1 MKRIVNSSVIQGT
14 ARVWATRNDADADV
28 AICDADATLEHPEE
42 VTSAKYAP
50 KAQAAMIITSCTDHK
65 VRLWDASGKLL
76 RVLGGFSV
84 AATCAVFSP
93 SGRLCCASGANGEA
107 RLWDVEGSELLTLH
121 AHRDVATSLAF
132 SSDGQCVVT
141 TSSDG
146 TARVWDIESCRSE
159 ALLAG
164 HRDAVMAACFL
175 SRSDL
180 ELRPTKVAL
189 GHTSPQRVREPGPFP
204 ELMGQASYVPI
215 GNVCWH
221 ENNDNR
227 IFNSIFHGFVVELR
241 RLAMALCDFAGQAI
255 PGGKSTL
262 LNALLGHRLLPT
274 SYKSCTSA
282 VTSVRLVADGEP
294 TLSFRWK
301 GKGEHVRGRKEV
313 LSRIKALNEEIR
325 ESADAKAVV
334 DLCVSCQPSSALRDL
349 KICDGS
355 LRLVD
360 MPGQDETDNVVVK
373 ECFNQLLSMCHGL
386 IVLVKHSAVRSDS
399 LAVLLDG
406 IAVQAPH
413 LFSTPGAVTFVISQV
428 DALRQDESD
437 DEGTAATAHAIN
449 DLKKELL
456 QYLANRDCLMLF
468 PGFLSDVKVLCVS
481 VDPKLTG
488 GHEFGQLLEAVEELH
503 GIIQDLK
510 AARQVKLCKEIYE
523 TMVDRLDVIGRVYPV
538 RAEEVLDNDK
548 QEKNMRQ
555 ATMAVAAA
563 SFLVTIPLGAWGV
576 AMACAVRCAAAG
588 TALGVGVVASAVNA
602 QTKSDQEESQ
612 DTLGGVRCLGASLF
626 GAMGAELANQ
636 RVTFQR
642 TAASILEGK
651 VYEDTLL
658 DADGCP
664 VYIGEFVGDVPHG
677 QGRLFWK
684 STNFEA
690 FIGTFKNG
698 QPREGLFI
706 NEKGFCV
713 AKCQVSAGGE
723 VKVDGAQLDEEN
735 SLLVE
740 DQPLESLDDFLGS
753 KEVSNEVVDI
763 SNESR
768 AGYKAMQ
775 SFGACESR
783 ESRPA

>member
-1 MKRIVNSSVIQGT
+1 MIGIVGDSNT
-14 ARVWATRNDADADV
+14 
-28 AICDADATLEHPEE
+28 
-42 VTSAKYAP
+42 
-50 KAQAAMIITSCTDHK
+50 
-65 VRLWDASGKLL
+65 
-76 RVLGGFSV
+76 
-84 AATCAVFSP
+84 
-93 SGRLCCASGANGEA
+93 
-107 RLWDVEGSELLTLH
+107 
-121 AHRDVATSLAF
+121 
-132 SSDGQCVVT
+132 
-141 TSSDG
+141 
-146 TARVWDIESCRSE
+146 
-159 ALLAG
+159 
-164 HRDAVMAACFL
+164 
-175 SRSDL
+175 
-180 ELRPTKVAL
+180 
-189 GHTSPQRVREPGPFP
+189 
-204 ELMGQASYVPI
+204 
-215 GNVCWH
+215 
-221 ENNDNR
+221 
-227 IFNSIFHGFVVELR
+227 
-241 RLAMALCDFAGQAI
+241 
-255 PGGKSTL
+255 GKSTL

-488 GHEFGQLLEAVEELH
+488 GHEFGQLVEAVAELH

-602 QTKSDQEESQ
+602 QTKCDQEESQ

-636 RVTFQR
+636 RVSFQR

-768 AGYKAMQ
+768 AGYKGCLASGSLEPRLGRIRGSPRGEAMQ
-775 SFGACESR
+775 S
-783 ESRPA
+783 